1 MLRACRLP
9 RKEVVGVLLSHDYG
23 IGGFLMQMV
32 PVKELKDTAKISRL
46 CQESHEPVHVTKNG
60 HPDMV
65 IMSAETYEKLEQA
78 AQVGRLVSL
87 VQEGINA
94 VERGECQDAFEA
106 VASIRSK
113 YGL

>member
-1 MLRACRLP
+1 
-9 RKEVVGVLLSHDYG
+9 
-23 IGGFLMQMV
+23 MQMV